1 MLYIDGISLN
11 KIKKE
16 FETELL
22 GKKIGKLS
30 QDSEM
35 SISLIFG
42 KISLVLS
49 CNQSLPIAYLSSN
62 KTDSINENFGFITS
76 LKKYLLSA
84 QLLKIEQ
91 LGLDRILCFHFAKMS
106 ELGEI
111 NHYKL
116 YFEIMGRHS
125 NIIIVDSKNKIVD
138 LLKKFS
144 IEENNLR
151 ILLPGADYVQPII
164 DIKTSPLDI
173 DESNF
178 NHLFI
183 QEKEEPY
190 KKLEGIGKQLS
201 SSLKSYSDLKSILNS
216 DIKPTAYFSQGR
228 LVFASVLENV
238 FPKDFDSQKDFENF
252 SSLAQFY
259 IENMFLSSAMNNT
272 LSLIKSAVNKR
283 VKKVEKILENIRLD
297 NENKADFMRYKEIAD
312 ILSANMYALEKYID
326 SIELYDFY
334 NNENIV
340 IELDKKATPQRN
352 IDNYYKKYN
361 KLKRGLESN
370 KTRLVD
376 VTNELNYLKSV
387 LAFTDSSKTIDNL
400 KSILKELR
408 SEGYIKDIDKKKVK
422 NKKEAS
428 KVNYEIAEQDDNFA
442 IIYGRNNLEND
453 FVTFKIAEKD
463 NLWFHVKDIPGSHVI
478 LKCNKKII
486 TEELI
491 LKAAQV
497 AANFSKANFDE
508 KVIIEYTEKRF
519 VTKPNGARP
528 GFVIFTN
535 QKEIILKKDIK

>member
-42 KISLVLS
+42 KLSLVLS

-84 QLLKIEQ
+84 QLMKIEQ

-164 DIKTSPLDI
+164 EIKKSPSDIN
-173 DESNF
+173 ESDF

-183 QEKEEPY
+183 EEKEEPY

-201 SSLKSYSDLKSILNS
+201 NSLKSYSDLQNILNS
-216 DIKPTAYFSQGR
+216 DIKPTAYFSQNR

-252 SSLAQFY
+252 SSLAEFY

-283 VKKVEKILENIRLD
+283 VKKVEKILDNIRLD

-312 ILSANMYALEKYID
+312 ILSANMYALEKYSE

-334 NNENIV
+334 NNKNII

-370 KTRLVD
+370 KTRLID

-422 NKKEAS
+422 NKKESS
-428 KVNYEIAEQDDNFA
+428 KINYEIAEQDDNFS

-453 FVTFKIAEKD
+453 FVTFKMAEKD

-478 LKCNKKII
+478 LRCNKKTI
-486 TEELI
+486 TDNLI

-508 KVIIEYTEKRF
+508 KVIVEYTEKRF

>member
-42 KISLVLS
+42 KTSLVLS

-91 LGLDRILCFHFAKMS
+91 LGFDRILCFHFAKMS

-111 NHYKL
+111 NQYKL

-164 DIKTSPLDI
+164 DIKTSPLNI
-173 DESNF
+173 NESDF

-183 QEKEEPY
+183 EEKEEPY
-190 KKLEGIGKQLS
+190 QKLEGIGKQLS
-201 SSLKSYSDLKSILNS
+201 NSLKSYSDLQNILNS

-312 ILSANMYALEKYID
+312 ILSANMYSLAKYID

-334 NNENIV
+334 NNQNIV

-370 KTRLVD
+370 KTRFVD
-376 VTNELNYLKSV
+376 VSNELNYLKSV

-422 NKKEAS
+422 NKKENS
-428 KVNYEIAEQDDNFA
+428 KINYEIAEQDDNFS

-453 FVTFKIAEKD
+453 FVTFKMAEKE

-486 TEELI
+486 TDELI
-491 LKAAQV
+491 LKAAQT

-508 KVIIEYTEKRF
+508 KVIVEYTEKRF

-535 QKEIILKKDIK
+535 QKEIILRKDTK

>member
-42 KISLVLS
+42 KLSLVLS

-84 QLLKIEQ
+84 QLMKIEQ

-151 ILLPGADYVQPII
+151 ILLPGADYVQPVIEI
-164 DIKTSPLDI
+164 KKSPSDIN
-173 DESNF
+173 ESDF

-183 QEKEEPY
+183 EEKEEPY

-201 SSLKSYSDLKSILNS
+201 SSLKSYSDLQNILNS
-216 DIKPTAYFSQGR
+216 DIKPTAYFSQNR

-252 SSLAQFY
+252 SSLAEFY

-283 VKKVEKILENIRLD
+283 VKKVEKILDNIRLD

-312 ILSANMYALEKYID
+312 ILSANMYALEKYSE

-334 NNENIV
+334 NNKNII

-370 KTRLVD
+370 KTRLID

-422 NKKEAS
+422 NKKESS
-428 KVNYEIAEQDDNFA
+428 KINYEIAEQDDNFS
-442 IIYGRNNLEND
+442 IVYGRNNLEND
-453 FVTFKIAEKD
+453 FVTFKMAEKD

-478 LKCNKKII
+478 LRCNKKTI
-486 TEELI
+486 TDNLI

-508 KVIIEYTEKRF
+508 KVIVEYTEKRF

>member
-42 KISLVLS
+42 KLSLVLS
-49 CNQSLPIAYLSSN
+49 CNQSLPIAYLSNN

-84 QLLKIEQ
+84 QLMKIEQ

-164 DIKTSPLDI
+164 EIKKSPSDIN
-173 DESNF
+173 ESDF

-183 QEKEEPY
+183 EEKEEPY

-201 SSLKSYSDLKSILNS
+201 NSLKSYSDLQNILNS
-216 DIKPTAYFSQGR
+216 DIKPTAYFSQNR
-228 LVFASVLENV
+228 LVFASVLEDV

-252 SSLAQFY
+252 SSLAEFY

-283 VKKVEKILENIRLD
+283 VKKVEKILDNIRLD

-312 ILSANMYALEKYID
+312 ILSANMYALDKYSE

-334 NNENIV
+334 NNKNII

-370 KTRLVD
+370 KTRLID

-422 NKKEAS
+422 NKKESS
-428 KVNYEIAEQDDNFA
+428 KINYEIAEQDDNFS

-453 FVTFKIAEKD
+453 FVTFKMAEKD

-478 LKCNKKII
+478 LRCNKKTI
-486 TEELI
+486 TDNLI

-508 KVIIEYTEKRF
+508 KVIVEYTEKRF

>member
-42 KISLVLS
+42 KLSLVLS

-84 QLLKIEQ
+84 QLMKIDQ
-91 LGLDRILCFHFAKMS
+91 LGLDRILCFHFVKMN

-151 ILLPGADYVQPII
+151 ILLPGADYIQPII
-164 DIKTSPLDI
+164 EIKRSPSDIN
-173 DESNF
+173 ESDF

-183 QEKEEPY
+183 EEKEEPY

-201 SSLKSYSDLKSILNS
+201 NSLNSYSDLQNILNS
-216 DIKPTAYFSQGR
+216 DIKPTAYFSQNR
-228 LVFASVLENV
+228 LVFASVLNNV
-238 FPKDFDSQKDFENF
+238 FPKEFDSKKDFENF
-252 SSLAQFY
+252 SSLAEFY

-283 VKKVEKILENIRLD
+283 VKKVEKILDNIKLD

-312 ILSANMYALEKYID
+312 ILSANMYALEKYSE

-334 NNENIV
+334 NNKNIS

-370 KTRLVD
+370 KTRLIA

-400 KSILKELR
+400 KNILKELR
-408 SEGYIKDIDKKKVK
+408 AEGYIKDIDKKKVK
-422 NKKEAS
+422 NKKELS
-428 KVNYEIAEQDDNFA
+428 KINYEIAEQDDNFS

-453 FVTFKIAEKD
+453 FVTFKMAEKD

-478 LKCNKKII
+478 LRCNKKNI
-486 TEELI
+486 TDDLI

-508 KVIIEYTEKRF
+508 KVIVEYTEKRF

-535 QKEIILKKDIK
+535 QKEIILKKISN

>member
-326 SIELYDFY
+326 TIELYDFY

>member
-42 KISLVLS
+42 KLSLVLS

-84 QLLKIEQ
+84 QLMKIEQ

-164 DIKTSPLDI
+164 EIKKSPSDIN
-173 DESNF
+173 ESDF

-183 QEKEEPY
+183 EEKEEPY

-201 SSLKSYSDLKSILNS
+201 NSLKSYSDLQNILNS
-216 DIKPTAYFSQGR
+216 DIKPTAYFSQNR

-252 SSLAQFY
+252 SSLAEFY
-259 IENMFLSSAMNNT
+259 IDNMFLSSAMNNT

-283 VKKVEKILENIRLD
+283 VKKVEKILDNIRLD

-312 ILSANMYALEKYID
+312 ILSANMYALEKYSE

-334 NNENIV
+334 NNKNII

-370 KTRLVD
+370 KTRLID

-422 NKKEAS
+422 NKKESS
-428 KVNYEIAEQDDNFA
+428 KINYEIAEQDDNFS
-442 IIYGRNNLEND
+442 IVYGRNNLEND
-453 FVTFKIAEKD
+453 FVTFKMAEKD

-478 LKCNKKII
+478 LRCNKKTI
-486 TEELI
+486 TDNLI

-508 KVIIEYTEKRF
+508 KVIVEYTEKRF

>member
-42 KISLVLS
+42 KLSLVLS

-84 QLLKIEQ
+84 QLMKIEQ

-164 DIKTSPLDI
+164 EIKKSPSDIN
-173 DESNF
+173 ESDF

-183 QEKEEPY
+183 EEKEEPY

-201 SSLKSYSDLKSILNS
+201 NSLKSYSDLQNILNS
-216 DIKPTAYFSQGR
+216 DIKPTAYFSQNR
-228 LVFASVLENV
+228 LVFASVLEDV

-252 SSLAQFY
+252 SSLAEFY

-283 VKKVEKILENIRLD
+283 VKKVEKILDNIRLD

-312 ILSANMYALEKYID
+312 ILSANMYALEKYSE

-334 NNENIV
+334 NNKNII

-370 KTRLVD
+370 KTRLID

-422 NKKEAS
+422 NKKESS
-428 KVNYEIAEQDDNFA
+428 KINYEIAEQDDNFS

-453 FVTFKIAEKD
+453 FVTFKMAEKD

-478 LKCNKKII
+478 LRCNKKTI
-486 TEELI
+486 TDNLI

-508 KVIIEYTEKRF
+508 KVIVEYTEKRF

>member
-42 KISLVLS
+42 KLSLVLS

-84 QLLKIEQ
+84 QLMKIEQ

-164 DIKTSPLDI
+164 EIKKSPSDIN
-173 DESNF
+173 ESDF

-183 QEKEEPY
+183 EEKEEPY

-201 SSLKSYSDLKSILNS
+201 NSLKSYSDLQNILNS
-216 DIKPTAYFSQGR
+216 DIKPTAYFSQNR

-252 SSLAQFY
+252 SSLAEFY

-283 VKKVEKILENIRLD
+283 VKKVEKILDNIRLD

-312 ILSANMYALEKYID
+312 ILSANMYALEKYSE

-334 NNENIV
+334 NNKNII

-370 KTRLVD
+370 KTRLID

-422 NKKEAS
+422 NKKESS
-428 KVNYEIAEQDDNFA
+428 KINYEIAEQDDNFS
-442 IIYGRNNLEND
+442 IVYGRNNLEND
-453 FVTFKIAEKD
+453 FVTFKMAEKD

-478 LKCNKKII
+478 LRCNKKTI
-486 TEELI
+486 TDNLI

-508 KVIIEYTEKRF
+508 KVIVEYTEKRF

>member
-42 KISLVLS
+42 KLSLVLS

-84 QLLKIEQ
+84 QLMKIEQ

-164 DIKTSPLDI
+164 EIKKSPSDIN
-173 DESNF
+173 ESDF

-183 QEKEEPY
+183 EEKEEPY

-201 SSLKSYSDLKSILNS
+201 NSLKSYSDLQNILNS
-216 DIKPTAYFSQGR
+216 DIKPTAYFSQNR
-228 LVFASVLENV
+228 LVFASVLEDV

-252 SSLAQFY
+252 SSLAEFY

-283 VKKVEKILENIRLD
+283 VKKVEKILDNIRLD

-312 ILSANMYALEKYID
+312 ILSANMYALDKYSE

-334 NNENIV
+334 NNKNII

-370 KTRLVD
+370 KTRLID

-422 NKKEAS
+422 NKKESS
-428 KVNYEIAEQDDNFA
+428 KINYEIAEQDDNFS

-453 FVTFKIAEKD
+453 FVTFKMAEKD

-478 LKCNKKII
+478 LRCNKKTI
-486 TEELI
+486 TDNLI

-508 KVIIEYTEKRF
+508 KVIVEYTEKRF